1 MEEKER
7 TDNHQPNR
15 RDSARFIPKY
25 TSCMVSS
32 GGDSLATQNDLVP
45 QSSPAAGG
53 AATGQP
59 EIHKL
64 HMNAIGI
71 VGLVAGAASAVAP
84 LAAMFFNVP
93 LIADQAGAA
102 VPLVFLISAIGMVL
116 FAVSIVYFARR
127 ISSAGGLY
135 TWVSHALGKGAGY
148 YAGWLM
154 MGGYALFEVAAAA
167 AFGGLTDNTLS
178 SQLGFNIPGGWVTYA
193 LLAVV
198 VVSLLT
204 FFDVEWSVHILTP
217 FLALEILSL
226 LVLDIATIVQGGA
239 AGQDFVH
246 TFTTAGTNFKSVFP
260 GGLLGIGVGMAL
272 GIWSFVGGEQGVA
285 FGEEVPFPRRAIPYG
300 LFGVFTGVGVL
311 FLLTTYAAV
320 IGGGWQ
326 HAADTLGNVA
336 NAPGPY
342 FDLARH
348 FVGGW
353 LVPVL
358 YVTIS
363 TSTFAAIIAFHNGMV
378 RYLYSF
384 GRETVLP
391 TWFGKTHPRWHS
403 PYTASFTQSALS
415 ILVVLFLASIFQRTN
430 ADGSTSYAFFF
441 AAGKGFQ
448 QTNGVLSYSWLAII
462 GTISF
467 IVVYIMVNI
476 SAPVFAHRRGECS
489 ALTHVVAPLLSSVL
503 LLIPLASFVMPT
515 IPGPIGSYFTGL
527 GFFQT
532 PFPTNILP
540 IFPVVWLIAGW
551 VYSLILAHT
560 DPARMERLGRI
571 VRGEGETSDQVVVE
585 ATTT

>member
-1 MEEKER
+1 
-7 TDNHQPNR
+7 
-15 RDSARFIPKY
+15 
-25 TSCMVSS
+25 
-32 GGDSLATQNDLVP
+32 LATQDNLVP
-45 QSSPAAGG
+45 QPFPEAGSAVAAH
-53 AATGQP
+53 P
-59 EIHKL
+59 NIEKL
-64 HMNAIGI
+64 HMNAFGI
-71 VGLVAGAASAVAP
+71 VGLVAGAAGAVAP

-102 VPLVFLISAIGMVL
+102 LPLVFLISAVGMVL
-116 FAVSIVYFARR
+116 FAVSIVYFASR

-135 TWVSHALGKGAGY
+135 TWVSHALGKSAGY
-148 YAGWLM
+148 YSGWLM
-154 MGGYALFEVAAAA
+154 IGGYALFEAASAA

-178 SQLGFNIPGGWVTYA
+178 MLGFHIPGGWTTYA
-193 LLAVV
+193 LLGLI
-198 VVSLLT
+198 VVSILAY
-204 FFDVEWSVHILTP
+204 FDVRWSVRILAP

-246 TFTTAGTNFKSVFP
+246 TFTTAGTSLKGVFP
-260 GGLLGIGVGMAL
+260 GGVLGIGVGMAL

-285 FGEEVPFPRRAIPYG
+285 FGEEVRFPRRAIPYG
-300 LFGVFTGVGVL
+300 LFGVFAGVGIL
-311 FLLTTYAAV
+311 FVLTTYAAV

-326 HAADTLGNVA
+326 HSADTLGNIA

-348 FVGGW
+348 YVGAW

-391 TWFGKTHPRWHS
+391 SWFGKTHPRWRS
-403 PYTASFTQSALS
+403 PYTASLTQTMFS
-415 ILVVLFLASIFQRTN
+415 ILVVLFLAAIFQRTN

-441 AAGKGFQ
+441 NAGPDFQ
-448 QTNGVLSYSWLAII
+448 QTNGILSYSWLAII

-467 IVVYIMVNI
+467 IIVYIMVNI
-476 SAPVFAHRRGECS
+476 SAPVYARRHTEFRV
-489 ALTHVVAPLLSSVL
+489 LTHVVAPVLSSL
-503 LLIPLASFVMPT
+503 FLLIPLVSFVMPA
-515 IPGPIGSYFTGL
+515 IPGPIGDYFTGL
-527 GFFQT
+527 GFFPT

-540 IFPVVWLIAGW
+540 IFPVLWLIAGW
-551 VYSLILAHT
+551 IYTLILSRS
-560 DPARMERLGRI
+560 DPARFERLGRI
-571 VRGEGETSDQVVVE
+571 VRGEEGQDQEVVE
-585 ATTT
+585 LAAV

>member
-1 MEEKER
+1 
-7 TDNHQPNR
+7 
-15 RDSARFIPKY
+15 
-25 TSCMVSS
+25 
-32 GGDSLATQNDLVP
+32 LAAQDDLVP
-45 QSSPAAGG
+45 QPASG
-53 AATGQP
+53 AATTAASEL
-59 EIHKL
+59 EIQKL

-71 VGLVAGAASAVAP
+71 IGLMAGAAGAVAP

-154 MGGYALFEVAAAA
+154 MGGYALFEAASAA

-178 SQLGFNIPGGWVTYA
+178 SLLGFHIPGGWVTYA
-193 LLAVV
+193 LLAIV

-204 FFDVEWSVHILTP
+204 YFDVRWSVRILAP

-239 AGQDFVH
+239 AGQDLVH
-246 TFTTAGTNFKSVFP
+246 TFTTAGTNLKGVFP
-260 GGLLGIGVGMAL
+260 GGILGIGVGMAL

-285 FGEEVPFPRRAIPYG
+285 FGEEVRFPRRAIPYG
-300 LFGVFTGVGVL
+300 IFGVFAGVGIL
-311 FLLTTYAAV
+311 FILTTYAAV

-326 HAADTLGNVA
+326 HAADTLGNIA
-336 NAPGPY
+336 IAPTPY

-358 YVTIS
+358 YITIS

-391 TWFGKTHPRWHS
+391 RWFGKTHPRWHS
-403 PYTASFTQSALS
+403 PYTASFTQSAFS
-415 ILVVLFLASIFQRTN
+415 ILLVLFLASVFQRTN
-430 ADGSTSYAFFF
+430 PDGSTSYAFFF
-441 AAGKGFQ
+441 SAGSSFQ
-448 QTNGVLSYSWLAII
+448 QTNGILSYSWLAII
-462 GTISF
+462 GTIGF
-467 IVVYIMVNI
+467 IIVYIMVNI
-476 SAPVFAHRRGECS
+476 SASVFASRRHEFNVL
-489 ALTHVVAPLLSSVL
+489 AHIVAPLLSSLL
-503 LLIPLASFVMPT
+503 LLIPLASFVMPA

-527 GFFQT
+527 GFFPT

-540 IFPVVWLIAGW
+540 IFPIVWLIIGW
-551 VYSLILAHT
+551 VYTLILSRA
-560 DPARMERLGRI
+560 DPARLQRLGRV
-571 VRGEGETSDQVVVE
+571 VRGEGEMDDQVVVE
-585 ATTT
+585 AAVS

>member
-1 MEEKER
+1 
-7 TDNHQPNR
+7 
-15 RDSARFIPKY
+15 
-25 TSCMVSS
+25 
-32 GGDSLATQNDLVP
+32 
-45 QSSPAAGG
+45 
-53 AATGQP
+53 
-59 EIHKL
+59 
-64 HMNAIGI
+64 MNAIGV
-71 VGLVAGAASAVAP
+71 VGLVAGAAGAVAP

-102 VPLVFLISAIGMVL
+102 VPLVFLISGIGMVL

-154 MGGYALFEVAAAA
+154 MGGYALFEAAAAA

-178 SQLGFNIPGGWVTYA
+178 SLFGFNIPGGWVTYT

-198 VVSLLT
+198 VVSILT
-204 FFDVEWSVHILTP
+204 FFDVKWSVRVLAP
-217 FLALEILSL
+217 FLALEVLSL

-246 TFTTAGTNFKSVFP
+246 TFTTAGTNLKGVFP
-260 GGLLGIGVGMAL
+260 GGVLGIGVGMAL

-285 FGEEVPFPRRAIPYG
+285 FGEEVRFPRRAIPYG
-300 LFGVFTGVGVL
+300 LFGVFTGVAVL
-311 FLLTTYAAV
+311 FILTTYAAV

-326 HAADTLGNVA
+326 HAADTLGNIA

-378 RYLYSF
+378 RYLYSL

-391 TWFGKTHPRWHS
+391 SWFGKTHPRWRS
-403 PYTASFTQSALS
+403 PYTASLTQSAFS
-415 ILVVLFLASIFQRTN
+415 ILLVLFLASIFQHTN

-441 AAGKGFQ
+441 SAGNGFQ
-448 QTNGVLSYSWLAII
+448 QTNGILSYSWLAII

-467 IVVYIMVNI
+467 IIVYIMVNI
-476 SAPVFAHRRGECS
+476 SAPVFARRRREFNVV
-489 ALTHVVAPLLSSVL
+489 AHIVAPLLSSL
-503 LLIPLASFVMPT
+503 FLLIPLVSFVMPT
-515 IPGPIGSYFTGL
+515 IPGPIGSYFTSL
-527 GFFQT
+527 GFFST

-540 IFPVVWLIAGW
+540 IFPALWLIAGW
-551 VYSLILAHT
+551 VYTLILARV

-571 VRGEGETSDQVVVE
+571 VRGDGATEDQVVVE
-585 ATTT
+585 AATT

>member
-1 MEEKER
+1 M
-7 TDNHQPNR
+7 
-15 RDSARFIPKY
+15 
-25 TSCMVSS
+25 
-32 GGDSLATQNDLVP
+32 ATKDDFVP
-45 QSSPAAGG
+45 QSSPGAASTAAGQ
-53 AATGQP
+53 T
-59 EIHKL
+59 EIQKL
-64 HMNAIGI
+64 HMNAIGV
-71 VGLVAGAASAVAP
+71 VGLVAGAAGAVAP

-102 VPLVFLISAIGMVL
+102 VPLVFLISGIGMVL

-154 MGGYALFEVAAAA
+154 MGGYALFEAAAAA

-178 SQLGFNIPGGWVTYA
+178 SLFGFNIPGGWVTYT

-198 VVSLLT
+198 VVSILT
-204 FFDVEWSVHILTP
+204 FFDVKWSVRVLAP
-217 FLALEILSL
+217 FLALEVLSL

-246 TFTTAGTNFKSVFP
+246 TFTTAGTNLKGVFP
-260 GGLLGIGVGMAL
+260 GGVLGIGVGMAL

-285 FGEEVPFPRRAIPYG
+285 FGEEVRFPRRAIPYG
-300 LFGVFTGVGVL
+300 LFGVFTGVAVL
-311 FLLTTYAAV
+311 FILTTYAAV

-326 HAADTLGNVA
+326 HAADTLGNIA

-378 RYLYSF
+378 RYLYSL

-391 TWFGKTHPRWHS
+391 SWFGKTHPRWRS
-403 PYTASFTQSALS
+403 PYTASLTQSAFS
-415 ILVVLFLASIFQRTN
+415 ILLVLFLASIFQHTN

-441 AAGKGFQ
+441 SAGNGFQ
-448 QTNGVLSYSWLAII
+448 QTNGILSYSWLAII

-467 IVVYIMVNI
+467 IIVYIMVNI
-476 SAPVFAHRRGECS
+476 SAPVFARRRREFNVV
-489 ALTHVVAPLLSSVL
+489 AHIVAPLLSSL
-503 LLIPLASFVMPT
+503 FLLIPLVSFVMPT
-515 IPGPIGSYFTGL
+515 IPGPIGSYFTSL
-527 GFFQT
+527 GFFST

-540 IFPVVWLIAGW
+540 IFPALWLIAGW
-551 VYSLILAHT
+551 VYTLILARV

-571 VRGEGETSDQVVVE
+571 VRGDGATEDQVVVE
-585 ATTT
+585 AATT